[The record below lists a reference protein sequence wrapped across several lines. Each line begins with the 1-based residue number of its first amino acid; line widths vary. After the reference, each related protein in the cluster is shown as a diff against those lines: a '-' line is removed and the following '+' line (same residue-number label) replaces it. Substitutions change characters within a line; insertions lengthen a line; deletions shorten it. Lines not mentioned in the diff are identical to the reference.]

1 MTETKTEDRY
11 CSQHRQPRSECRP
24 GDRHSQPLRC
34 SDELFA
40 QVEATGKALGLDR
53 NAAAEQAFREF
64 AERHGKPAA
73 GTRVPS
79 QGSGRERRSA
89 ARTEP
94 PAPPSVAAGP
104 DLAATV
110 AQLQRQMAEILERDQ
125 PLARARRR
133 AAVTAPAGT
142 AVFLEPG
149 AEPVA
154 SFPVPEVPDRSNQ
167 RGRRS

>member
-1 MTETKTEDRY
+1 MTETRTEDRY

-64 AERHGKPAA
+64 AERHGKAPA

-94 PAPPSVAAGP
+94 PAPVPVAASP
-104 DLAATV
+104 DLAETV
-110 AQLQRQMAEILERDQ
+110 ARLQRQMDELMAKDQ
-125 PLARARRR
+125 PLARARKR

-154 SFPVPEVPDRSNQ
+154 SFPVPEVPARSK
-167 RGRRS
+167 RGLR

>member
-1 MTETKTEDRY
+1 MTETRTEDRY

-64 AERHGKPAA
+64 AERHGEAPAGA
-73 GTRVPS
+73 RVPS
-79 QGSGRERRSA
+79 QGSGREKRSA

-94 PAPPSVAAGP
+94 PAPVAAGP
-104 DLAATV
+104 DLAETV

-125 PLARARRR
+125 PLARARKR
-133 AAVTAPAGT
+133 AAVAAPAGT

-154 SFPVPEVPDRSNQ
+154 SFPVPEVPARSK
-167 RGRRS
+167 RGLR